1 MITNLLCYD
10 LEIVKAIP
18 PKDASEKIPGIE
30 YCQGWTDFG
39 GMGISVIGCCWIQ
52 IDGNGRVSRLDPM
65 VLIADKY
72 GLAKFAKM
80 VNDAD
85 GIVGFNSRN
94 FDDKLMAANGVRVT
108 TSYDLLEEI
117 RIAAYGSA
125 DYRDCPKGYSY
136 KLGHIAAANG
146 LAKTGD
152 GANAAIQW
160 QQGHHG
166 EVIEYC
172 KNDVAITAKLFRM
185 GVMGTL
191 KDPNT
196 GQLLQLAE
204 VSLAECK
211 ASSNFAS

>member
-1 MITNLLCYD
+1 MTNLLCYD

-18 PKDASEKIPGIE
+18 PNDVSDENPDIE
-30 YCQGWTDFG
+30 YCGGWTDFE

-52 IDGNGRVSRLDPM
+52 IDGNQRISRLNPM
-65 VLIADKY
+65 ALIGDKY
-72 GLAKFAKM
+72 GLAKFASM
-80 VNDAD
+80 ANDAD
-85 GIVGFNSRN
+85 GIVGFNSCR
-94 FDDKLMAANGVRVT
+94 FDDQIMMANGVSILT
-108 TSYDLLEEI
+108 TYDLLEEV

-125 DYRDCPKGYSY
+125 DYHDCPKGHSY

-152 GANAAIQW
+152 GVNAAIQW
-160 QQGHHG
+160 QQGFHD

-172 KNDVAITAKLFRM
+172 KNDVAITAELFWM
-185 GVMGTL
+185 GLTGAL

-204 VSLAECK
+204 VP
-211 ASSNFAS
+211 